1 MESTWKSILG
11 RGNSIGN
18 GLGCSRNIM
27 IHDAGADEVKEKQEV
42 MQGPHPAEL
51 QWEHGGG
58 GVRFYFKSK

>member
-1 MESTWKSILG
+1 
-11 RGNSIGN
+11 
-18 GLGCSRNIM
+18 M